1 MACLSRFTGSFTLG
15 CGAPKNGPLMKPIG
29 AVVLNASDIAS
40 FTIGGGGVATITRI
54 PTTVG
59 VPIETANGALTI
71 SVGLKGGE
79 VAAQAYDVT
88 AEMTLFTHSMYS
100 ASYGFAAWA
109 GANASIVLA
118 VDHGNGVYKV
128 YGLGYPLECL
138 SLEGDTTGNGFVRA
152 TFGVED
158 WQVGTTISSIDKATY
173 DALTTPAPSASPK
186 NLKRK

>member
-1 MACLSRFTGSFTLG
+1 MACLSKFVGSFTLD

-29 AVVLNASDIAS
+29 AVILNASDIES
-40 FTIGGGGVATITRI
+40 FTIGGGGAATITRI

-71 SVGLKGGE
+71 SVALKGGE
-79 VAAQAYDVT
+79 VAAQTYDVT
-88 AEMTLFTHSMYS
+88 AEMTLFTHTLYS
-100 ASYGFAAWA
+100 ADYGFAAWA

-118 VDHGNGVYKV
+118 VNHGNGVYRV

-138 SLEGDTTGNGFVRA
+138 SLEGDTNGNGFTRA

-158 WQVGTTISSIDKATY
+158 WQVGTTISSISKEAY
-173 DALTTPAPSASPK
+173 DALTTPAPSQNPK
-186 NLKRK
+186 

>member
-1 MACLSRFTGSFTLG
+1 MACLSKFTGNFTLD

-29 AVVLNASDIAS
+29 AVILNASDIVS
-40 FTIGGGGVATITRI
+40 FAIGGGGVATITRV

-79 VAAQAYDVT
+79 VAAQTYDVT
-88 AEMTLFTHSMYS
+88 AEMTLFTHNMYS

-118 VDHGNGVYKV
+118 VNHGNGVYKV

-138 SLEGDTTGNGFVRA
+138 SLEGDTTGNGFARA

-158 WQVGTTISSIDKATY
+158 WQVGTTISNIDKAAY
-173 DALTTPAPSASPK
+173 DALTTPAPEPPK
-186 NLKRK
+186 P